1 MLTEGVEALALV
13 LVLTFLAAAEVLLG
27 GTVCRVGVICRD
39 EGGRVGRA
47 APGVE
52 GVGVC
57 WRPERRD
64 TSCSAA
70 GSDDVLVVV
79 VEPVVESVTIAVVAV
94 LVVVE
99 PVEVAEAVDPGVE
112 EVAEAGVLGV
122 TPGAAAEVVLGV
134 LDSGLIAVGDV
145 ELLRDVLPFPRAFST
160 FEAILVTTTD
170 TLLPAKAAICSSS
183 FLPTTFAFT
192 ALAPFAVLALADVLA
207 LFAPVCFLVVGFEA
221 EDAPLSTERRLISD
235 LSDLVEESVSLLLLP
250 LLLDST
256 ISWPTLF
263 AKAEAVTEVVEVV
276 SAASVLDKASNDDT
290 VMEVVDAVEVGVGV
304 VDEAAP
310 GLDPEVVVKVLV
322 NMAAGSSA
330 GLAVGVGVAKRGFSK
345 LPPPGT

>member
-1 MLTEGVEALALV
+1 MTK
-13 LVLTFLAAAEVLLG
+13 
-27 GTVCRVGVICRD
+27 
-39 EGGRVGRA
+39 
-47 APGVE
+47 
-52 GVGVC
+52 
-57 WRPERRD
+57 
-64 TSCSAA
+64 
-70 GSDDVLVVV
+70 
-79 VEPVVESVTIAVVAV
+79 
-94 LVVVE
+94 
-99 PVEVAEAVDPGVE
+99 
-112 EVAEAGVLGV
+112 
-122 TPGAAAEVVLGV
+122 
-134 LDSGLIAVGDV
+134 
-145 ELLRDVLPFPRAFST
+145 
-160 FEAILVTTTD
+160 IL
-170 TLLPAKAAICSSS
+170 
-183 FLPTTFAFT
+183 
-192 ALAPFAVLALADVLA
+192 PFAVLALADVLA